1 MIVLVVGNVTS
12 EQCQPLWLAEI
23 QKRRKPRIK
32 RIDMDSIF
40 SSMSRF
46 ESDIAWDMANG
57 LAPDDE
63 HYYYDAR
70 NRFIRGLLGAQ
81 VATVVYDEPAA
92 EEEDLES
99 DLREAYPAAEHY
111 VVRMGDDGGW
121 FLDAMQ

>member
-12 EQCQPLWLAEI
+12 EQYQSLRLAVT
-23 QKRRKPRIK
+23 QMRRKPRIK
-32 RIDMDSIF
+32 RIDMDSFF
-40 SSMSRF
+40 SSIGRF

-57 LAPDDE
+57 LVPDDE

-81 VATVVYDEPAA
+81 VAAVVYDEPAA

-111 VVRMGDDGGW
+111 IVRIGDGGNW
-121 FLDAMQ
+121 FLDARQ